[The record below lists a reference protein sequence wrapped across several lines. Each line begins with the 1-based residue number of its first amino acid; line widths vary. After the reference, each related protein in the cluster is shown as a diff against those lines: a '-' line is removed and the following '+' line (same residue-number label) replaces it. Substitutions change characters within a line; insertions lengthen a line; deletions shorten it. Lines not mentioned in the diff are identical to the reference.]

1 MIQLTTGNESQ
12 PQTTTDNG
20 SRQQQ
25 QQMRANSTDTADED
39 IIIEENSEDGIS
51 EADITINQ
59 NMEIN
64 LQTQLRDSLS
74 D

>member
-1 MIQLTTGNESQ
+1 
-12 PQTTTDNG
+12 
-20 SRQQQ
+20 
-25 QQMRANSTDTADED
+25 MRANSTDTADED

-64 LQTQLRDSLS
+64 L
-74 D
+74 